1 MLFTNRHRNVQES
14 RKTALAADA
23 ETVLRQRA
31 LATLHVRQQADDVEC
46 ILATIFAINPLVR
59 RQEVLQ
65 RHSERDP
72 MTPLSDEPHSDV
84 PRPPQCGHKVRGL
97 PAL

>member
-1 MLFTNRHRNVQES
+1 MQES

-46 ILATIFAINPLVR
+46 ILATIFAIQPLVR

-65 RHSERDP
+65 RHAKRDP
-72 MTPLSDEPHSDV
+72 MMPLSDDPHSDV
-84 PRPPQCGHKVRGL
+84 PMSLQCGHKVRGL
-97 PAL
+97 PAI

>member
-1 MLFTNRHRNVQES
+1 MLFTNRHHNVQES

-31 LATLHVRQQADDVEC
+31 LATLHVRRQADDVEC

-59 RQEVLQ
+59 R

-72 MTPLSDEPHSDV
+72 MTPLSDDPHSDV
-84 PRPPQCGHKVRGL
+84 PMPPQCGHKVRGL
-97 PAL
+97 PAI